1 MAKNRLSL
9 SLSLRFV
16 TRHRRVNRFDRLLP
30 RIVDEEREQ
39 VEIKQRDKKT
49 RPFFGGGGDK
59 SNGEEQNH
67 PHLGGLYSETAGG
80 VVQ

>member
-1 MAKNRLSL
+1 M
-9 SLSLRFV
+9 
-16 TRHRRVNRFDRLLP
+16 
-30 RIVDEEREQ
+30 DEEREQ